1 MSVSERRKQYPS
13 SDEGQ
18 TKRPKLGLKFGSG
31 DLSPRPLP
39 RLEGA
44 R

>member
-1 MSVSERRKQYPS
+1 MSVSERKQMFEAR
-13 SDEGQ
+13 EGG
-18 TKRPKLGLKFGSG
+18 TKRPKLGLRFGAG

>member
-13 SDEGQ
+13 ENGQ
-18 TKRPKLGLKFGSG
+18 TKRPKLGLKFGAG
-31 DLSPRPLP
+31 QLSPRPLP